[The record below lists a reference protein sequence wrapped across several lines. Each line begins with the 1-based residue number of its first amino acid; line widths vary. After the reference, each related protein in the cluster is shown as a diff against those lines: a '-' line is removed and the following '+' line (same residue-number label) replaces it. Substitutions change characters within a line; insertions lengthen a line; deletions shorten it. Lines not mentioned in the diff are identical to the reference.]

1 MISFF
6 ITFLFVYLLTYEKV
20 TPITTKCFI
29 HWQSIT
35 TYIKHMVCTR
45 YYPVCFP
52 CIDSFSLVKNSVME
66 TLIISLLQTRTQAK
80 RDYVTSLRP
89 QNKKQRQKLS
99 SLALGPVLKSRC
111 LRIDKVLFSAI
122 WPSNPTSGH
131 THQGNQIWKRHV
143 HSNVHRSP
151 VNQPGHG
158 SNLDAHQETNG

>member
-1 MISFF
+1 
-6 ITFLFVYLLTYEKV
+6 
-20 TPITTKCFI
+20 
-29 HWQSIT
+29 
-35 TYIKHMVCTR
+35 MVCTR
-45 YYPVCFP
+45 YYPVFFP

-122 WPSNPTSGH
+122 
-131 THQGNQIWKRHV
+131 
-143 HSNVHRSP
+143 
-151 VNQPGHG
+151 
-158 SNLDAHQETNG
+158 